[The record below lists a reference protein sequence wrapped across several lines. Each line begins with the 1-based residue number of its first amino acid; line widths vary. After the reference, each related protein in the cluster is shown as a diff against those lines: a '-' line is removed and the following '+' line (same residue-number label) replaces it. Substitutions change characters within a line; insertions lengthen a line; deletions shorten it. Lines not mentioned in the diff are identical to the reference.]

1 MVDVVLTHLMIDVVS
16 STHLVV
22 DMVGQPVLLGALAV
36 QYDVAS
42 VRHDDH
48 VPAHVEPRV
57 VRADPC
63 QVHVACRR
71 LKNNARSSIVNF
83 KMILFKNIVH

>member
-1 MVDVVLTHLMIDVVS
+1 MVDVVGITHLM
-16 STHLVV
+16 V
-22 DMVGQPVLLGALAV
+22 DMVGQPVLLGTLPV
-36 QYDVAS
+36 QYYVAG

-63 QVHVACRR
+63 QVYVACRPPETTTHRR
-71 LKNNARSSIVNF
+71 LLSNSNDFIVSRIGNSRD
-83 KMILFKNIVH
+83 